1 MTATLLREQV
11 ESGSVGDDP
20 LPPETAG
27 TDLDR
32 MLDQTLHTRD
42 DFWIQTVCSDSGEA
56 REEIYLSTFQEGR
69 GQHLTTL
76 TPREA
81 RVLGERLLRLA
92 HEAVAA

>member
-1 MTATLLREQV
+1 MTATLLRNQV

-20 LPPETAG
+20 LSAETG
-27 TDLDR
+27 DTGLDR

-56 REEIYLSTFQEGR
+56 HEEIYLSTFQEGR
-69 GQHLTTL
+69 GRHLTTL

-81 RVLGERLLRLA
+81 RMLGERLMRLA
-92 HEAVAA
+92 REAVAA